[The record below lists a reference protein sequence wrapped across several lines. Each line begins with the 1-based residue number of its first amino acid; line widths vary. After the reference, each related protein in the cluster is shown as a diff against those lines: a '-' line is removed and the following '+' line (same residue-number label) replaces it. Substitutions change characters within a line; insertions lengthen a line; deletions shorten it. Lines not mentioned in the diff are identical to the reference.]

1 MTKTEYI
8 NKLIEFNMRIGLIKF
23 MCGRGFLDLV
33 FANDRI
39 TEIESAIEALKKIG
53 YNEQG

>member
-1 MTKTEYI
+1 MKKIEYI
-8 NKLIEFNMRIGLIKF
+8 NKLIEFTMQKGLFEFMR
-23 MCGRGFLDLV
+23 GRGFLDYC

-53 YNEQG
+53 YEK

>member
-8 NKLIEFNMRIGLIKF
+8 NKMIEFNARIGLIKF
-23 MCGRGFLDLV
+23 MCGRGYFDYC

-39 TEIESAIEALKKIG
+39 KEIEHAIESLQKIG
-53 YNEQG
+53 YEK